1 MTDFNEYELDRL
13 VRDRL
18 ADARAEAARRA
29 LRPVRPRRVRG
40 ELGRA
45 LIALGEW
52 LAEPAPAPTRTR
64 A

>member
-1 MTDFNEYELDRL
+1 MDFNEYALDRF

-18 ADARAEAARRA
+18 ATARAEAAQRA
-29 LRPVRPRRVRG
+29 LRPARPRRVRV

-45 LIALGEW
+45 LIALGQW
-52 LAEPAPAPTRTR
+52 LVEPAPAPTRTR

>member
-1 MTDFNEYELDRL
+1 MDDNDYALERY

-18 ADARAEAARRA
+18 ADARAQAARRA
-29 LRPVRPRRVRG
+29 LRPARPRRVRV

-45 LIALGEW
+45 LIALGQW
-52 LAEPAPAPTRTR
+52 LAQPSPAR